1 MGGMDDYDEL
11 DKLEK
16 VSSVRRQSEATQ
28 MPSFLIDEEFGDPEP
43 ESEQDTELEQDFLD
57 LEEANNQDNSLMF
70 MVPRTLPQSKI
81 SQHLQSIRLRSGIDD
96 SKTDNSSRPNLG
108 RYSGRSSLIR
118 TSNQMLPT
126 LGGGNNSN
134 SNNITNV
141 NNGNT
146 NMNNNND
153 LLGANLLQ
161 REDTL
166 STWQRSPNSRLLRAS
181 TYPETEEE
189 QKQSQLLHDRESY
202 KLVVPPNVDSQE
214 RLWQE
219 VANLDQ
225 IKRFSRDLKFATSM
239 FPQGF
244 EENLGELKKLQNNL
258 VHELRNYNAELEEQ
272 ERIDIAKQ
280 AAADILTFTPPDSL
294 HNNSTDSLLKSSSAI
309 RLGGFGSSTNLK
321 AEKYLRELF
330 EKIKEMG

>member
-1 MGGMDDYDEL
+1 MDEL
-11 DKLEK
+11 DHIHK
-16 VSSVRRQSEATQ
+16 VSSVRRKSAVET
-28 MPSFLIDEEFGDPEP
+28 MPSFVLEDEYDEP
-43 ESEQDTELEQDFLD
+43 EADTEPDTDLEQDLEMD
-57 LEEANNQDNSLMF
+57 LEEANNQNAVMAML
-70 MVPRTLPQSKI
+70 PRTLPQSNI
-81 SQHLQSIRLRSGIDD
+81 SRHLQSLRLRSGNEGDD
-96 SKTDNSSRPNLG
+96 TTTTSASKDDRSNRPSIATTRNSIHNKSNQVLSTPGFNNSS
-108 RYSGRSSLIR
+108 
-118 TSNQMLPT
+118 
-126 LGGGNNSN
+126 
-134 SNNITNV
+134 NIS
-141 NNGNT
+141 
-146 NMNNNND
+146 D
-153 LLGANLLQ
+153 FLGANLLK
-161 REDTL
+161 REETF

-189 QKQSQLLHDRESY
+189 QKQAQFLRDQETF

-219 VANLDQ
+219 VANLDE
-225 IKRFSRDLKFATSM
+225 IKKFARDLKFGTTM
-239 FPQGF
+239 FPEGF

-294 HNNSTDSLLKSSSAI
+294 HNSSDSLLKSSSAI

-330 EKIKEMG
+330 ERIKEMG